1 MPKFIKIIIT
11 FLKIINKHLNKNK
24 KFQIKK
30 KTNFFFYV

>member
-24 KFQIKK
+24 KFQKIKK
-30 KTNFFFYV
+30 KN